1 MRETSESFACSM
13 STTKKMKYRL
23 QPIFLFLLTA
33 VVMLGTSEKVDMSVI
48 VSLPHHLIPGLET
61 LAGASI
67 AIEEINTNSGILSE
81 QNLQMIVFD
90 GVKDKDVLQEF
101 INLTFYQSSK
111 QVVAV
116 CGFLSPKIISILS
129 RLARQQGVLITTP
142 AQSFVTV
149 SEDIV
154 ALYSPHAMATA
165 LLHFVH
171 RMDWNRVG
179 LISQNTDSYFFRV
192 TEKLL
197 QMSESNGIV
206 ISPYVE
212 VFHIESAVQDI
223 VTRSSR
229 VIIVNLNAEKTVQ
242 LLCRIHA
249 NRLVWPDYAWIFH
262 SYKIEHILSRQ
273 ANCTLEE
280 VINGIFMI
288 EGQLPPEL
296 SEELLVSEKNSL
308 QYLSTLSTLSRDYNA
323 TFSPNP
329 LAIIMYELI
338 WQTAIALNNTC
349 RHSSD
354 CRTHQMDPLVP
365 YGGSDVWSMNV
376 FHVKEQSWLLV
387 GTVYGNSS
395 AASVSL
401 NESIVDTVSL
411 NELTVVSVDD
421 PPLGYRI
428 AVALMIAFLA
438 AYVTIMLILYILLR
452 KQPEVK
458 ATSFSLSLFMF
469 GGCYLILLYSSFI
482 NFFYSPTFNSVT
494 NTFQNAVCI
503 TRLWTFGAGLP
514 LPLMIATLFMKI
526 ARVYYIFNKAV
537 KKVGHCCSD
546 LVLMG
551 CVLLIISPT
560 ILVNLIWTVA
570 DPYHSV
576 LEYRVHNVYVY
587 ITKDCVS
594 KYSAYWLGVLCAYT
608 LVLTIAL
615 ATVAVMTRNVRLR
628 HFKDTK
634 KVSILVFILSTVT
647 VMTYSY
653 WIILNTF
660 KSPQYSVSTLIHLSH
675 SVVVISYQS
684 LLFLPKVYPPLI
696 RIFFD
701 KPLYSNTCN

>member
-1 MRETSESFACSM
+1 MNCIVPILLLSIAA
-13 STTKKMKYRL
+13 TTLRISGKKE
-23 QPIFLFLLTA
+23 I
-33 VVMLGTSEKVDMSVI
+33 SVL
-48 VSLPHHLIPGLET
+48 VSLPRSGQDKNTNLET
-61 LAGASI
+61 LAGARVAVKEVNGDSR
-67 AIEEINTNSGILSE
+67 ILLE
-81 QNLQMIVFD
+81 HNLRMIVLN
-90 GVKDKDVLQEF
+90 GVEDENEILRQF
-101 INLTFYQSSK
+101 INITFHESSK
-111 QVVAV
+111 QVMAV
-116 CGFLSPKIISILS
+116 CGFLSPKIVSILS
-129 RLARQQGVLITTP
+129 PLARQQGVLITAP
-142 AQSFVTV
+142 AQSIVTV

-165 LLHFVH
+165 LLHFVR
-171 RMDWNRVG
+171 RMHWSRNRVG
-179 LISQNTDSYFFRV
+179 LISQNTDTYFFRV

-197 QMSESNGIV
+197 QMSKKSSVV

-212 VFHIESAVQDI
+212 VFHLESAVQDI
-223 VTRSSR
+223 VTVTQSSR
-229 VIIVNLNAEKTVQ
+229 VIIVNLYAEKAVQ
-242 LLCRIHA
+242 LLCMIHA
-249 NRLVWPDYAWIFH
+249 DGLVWPDYAWIFH
-262 SYKIEHILSRQ
+262 SYKIEYLLFQPASC
-273 ANCTLEE
+273 NLEE
-280 VINGIFMI
+280 AMNGIFII
-288 EGQLPPEL
+288 ESQLPPEL
-296 SEELLVSEKNSL
+296 STV
-308 QYLSTLSTLSRDYNA
+308 STLSLDYNA

-329 LAIIMYELI
+329 LAIIVYKLI
-338 WQTAIALNNTC
+338 WQTAMALNNTC

-376 FHVKEQSWLLV
+376 FHVREQSWLLV

-401 NESIVDTVSL
+401 NESIVDTVAL

-421 PPLGYRI
+421 PPLGYTI

-494 NTFQNAVCI
+494 DTFQNAVCI

-653 WIILNTF
+653 WIILNAF

-701 KPLYSNTCN
+701 KPLYSNTYN

>member
-1 MRETSESFACSM
+1 MRETSEAFACSM

-33 VVMLGTSEKVDMSVI
+33 VVILGTSEKVDMSVI
-48 VSLPHHLIPGLET
+48 VSLPHHLITAFET

-81 QNLQMIVFD
+81 HNLQMIVFD
-90 GVKDKDVLQEF
+90 EVKDKDVVQEF
-101 INLTFYQSSK
+101 VNLTYYQSSK
-111 QVVAV
+111 QVMAV
-116 CGFLSPKIISILS
+116 CGFLSPKIVSILS
-129 RLARQQGVLITTP
+129 PLARQQGVLITTP

-165 LLHFVH
+165 LLHFVR

-179 LISQNTDSYFFRV
+179 LISQNTDTYFFRV
-192 TEKLL
+192 AEKLL

-212 VFHIESAVQDI
+212 VFHLESAVQDI

-262 SYKIEHILSRQ
+262 SYKIEYMLSQ
-273 ANCTLEE
+273 PTICTLEE
-280 VINGIFMI
+280 AINGIFMI
-288 EGQLPPEL
+288 EGQLPPEFSKL
-296 SEELLVSEKNSL
+296 YGRSL
-308 QYLSTLSTLSRDYNA
+308 PFQFLPTVSTLSLDYSA
-323 TFSPNP
+323 TFSPDP

-338 WQTAIALNNTC
+338 WQTAMALNDTC

-354 CRTHQMDPLVP
+354 CRTHQIDPLVP
-365 YGGSDVWSMNV
+365 YVGSDVWSMNV
-376 FHVKEQSWLLV
+376 FHVRGQSWLFI

-395 AASVSL
+395 ATSVSL
-401 NESIVDTVSL
+401 NESIVDTVAL
-411 NELTVVSVDD
+411 NELTVVSIDD
-421 PPLGYRI
+421 PPLGYTI
-428 AVALMIAFLA
+428 VVALVIVLLA
-438 AYVTIMLILYILLR
+438 TYVTIMLIFYVLLR

-615 ATVAVMTRNVRLR
+615 ATIAVMTRNVRLR

-653 WIILNTF
+653 WIILNAF

-701 KPLYSNTCN
+701 KPLCSNTCN